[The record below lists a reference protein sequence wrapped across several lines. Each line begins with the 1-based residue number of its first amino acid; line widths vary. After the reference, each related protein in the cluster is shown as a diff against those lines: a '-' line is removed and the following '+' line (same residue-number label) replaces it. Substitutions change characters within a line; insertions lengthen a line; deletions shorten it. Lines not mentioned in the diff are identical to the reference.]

1 MYSTGNLSLQQTSER
16 GVREKMKQ
24 LKYGVLVACLALLL
38 TSFVPGCGNE
48 EELTPEAPPA
58 KVMTPEPG
66 EEETHGEAEKERTY
80 EKEMTERSQ
89 EREDL

>member
-1 MYSTGNLSLQQTSER
+1 
-16 GVREKMKQ
+16 MKQ
-24 LKYGVLVACLALLL
+24 PKYRIVIAGFALML
-38 TSFVPGCGNE
+38 TCFVPGCGNE
-48 EELTPEAPPA
+48 QELTPEAPPA

-66 EEETHGEAEKERTY
+66 EEETHGEAEQQRTY